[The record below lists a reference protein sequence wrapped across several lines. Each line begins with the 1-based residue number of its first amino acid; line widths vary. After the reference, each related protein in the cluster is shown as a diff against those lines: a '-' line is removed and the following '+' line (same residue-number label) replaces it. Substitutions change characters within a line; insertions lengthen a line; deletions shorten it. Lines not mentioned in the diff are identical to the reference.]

1 VRKFLLCAVGVC
13 LLLFGAPL
21 QAQETPILARL
32 MRLVPF
38 ERFSSAEL
46 TNGVDLI
53 TYIDHVALQKA
64 LPNSER
70 PASFEDLQARRET
83 PSVRWYMQGLR
94 FPESTDSN
102 LLNAA
107 IYGEQMRKSVGF
119 DYYTVD
125 QALSFAARSN
135 TGRLY
140 TGKFDQA
147 AVQRAFLARDYARL
161 ERDDLIVLCGDPE
174 CSADRMSAS
183 DADPANPFGG
193 AFRSRHPLALAEDL
207 IFSASSMPI
216 FEAMIAAYEDGS
228 PSLLQNDAMR
238 ALLDALNAEGTVV
251 QAIFFRDVPSLTPR
265 SAPYALGAIVHV
277 LRENGDQ
284 PNYIAL
290 VYDAQRDAQA
300 IAADLSERVRRAEKF
315 TARIRQSG
323 GSFGAVQIVQ
333 AESDA
338 PYVLLLPINSRA
350 PRGIPQGAIA
360 TPAPLAVFGNLAFSL
375 QNFDLDFLATSP

>member
-1 VRKFLLCAVGVC
+1 
-13 LLLFGAPL
+13 
-21 QAQETPILARL
+21 
-32 MRLVPF
+32 
-38 ERFSSAEL
+38 
-46 TNGVDLI
+46 
-53 TYIDHVALQKA
+53 
-64 LPNSER
+64 
-70 PASFEDLQARRET
+70 
-83 PSVRWYMQGLR
+83 MQGLR
-94 FPESTDSN
+94 FTESTDSN

-107 IYGEQMRKSVGF
+107 LYGEQMRQSVGF

-125 QALSFAARSN
+125 QALSFAARPN

-375 QNFDLDFLATSP
+375 QNLDLDFLATSP

>member
-1 VRKFLLCAVGVC
+1 MRKFLLCAVGVC
-13 LLLFGAPL
+13 LMLFGAPL

-38 ERFSSAEL
+38 EQLSGNDLLSY
-46 TNGVDLI
+46 VD
-53 TYIDHVALQKA
+53 YAALQKA
-64 LPNSER
+64 LPDSER
-70 PASFEDLQARRET
+70 PASFEDWRARRDT
-83 PSVRWYMQGLR
+83 PSVQWYVEGLR
-94 FPESTDSN
+94 FTVPSDSN
-102 LLNAA
+102 LLSASL
-107 IYGEQMRKSVGF
+107 YGEQMRQSVGF

-125 QALSFAARSN
+125 QALSFAARPN